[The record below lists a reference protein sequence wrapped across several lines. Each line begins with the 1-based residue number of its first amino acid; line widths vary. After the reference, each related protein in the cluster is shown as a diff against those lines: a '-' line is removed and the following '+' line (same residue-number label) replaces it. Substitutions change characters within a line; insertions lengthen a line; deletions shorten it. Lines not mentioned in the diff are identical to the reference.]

1 MRGRERL
8 GTFMVN
14 LSVKGEQMHAKHSDL
29 HPRDCLPA
37 DLSLSFFHL
46 HTHSSCQGAAVR
58 GWLKERMSVR
68 GRMVSL
74 AWRFPAPEI
83 HMPNTETHFH
93 TNRNRAGQDDVTEEQ
108 KPAWVSFSFTAIW
121 WIFTNFYLIWFIL
134 NFIFQPNIQTVF
146 TFYVALNVYFAAS
159 AQAIYILC
167 LTE

>member
-1 MRGRERL
+1 MRERERL

-108 KPAWVSFSFTAIW
+108 KPAWVF
-121 WIFTNFYLIWFIL
+121 IFLHSNFMNINEFDLIWFIFY
-134 NFIFQPNIQTVF
+134 FIFQPNIQTMF
-146 TFYVALNVYFAAS
+146 TF
-159 AQAIYILC
+159 I
-167 LTE
+167 